1 MSRELAGL
9 ENNKVIRKAD
19 LKQMKKNY
27 EHGRRREE
35 KEGMAGMEG
44 WL

>member
-9 ENNKVIRKAD
+9 ENNKVISKAD
-19 LKQMKKNY
+19 LKQMKNY

>member
-1 MSRELAGL
+1 MSQELAGL

-19 LKQMKKNY
+19 LKQTKKNY
-27 EHGRRREE
+27 EHGRREE